1 MCSILQRGAST
12 MTKQYIIKKG
22 SDVIGYKDGEVVEEA
37 TVSRDVTFNENW
49 FIGYKE
55 CEGCDCGTMIAKFY
69 HKHFDLLTTDATN
82 VSVREEQAQ

>member
-1 MCSILQRGAST
+1 MCSKLTERTST

-55 CEGCDCGTMIAKFY
+55 CEGCDCGTMIAKLY
-69 HKHFDLLTTDATN
+69 HCFDKQQTQQN